1 MSDAF
6 VGDKPDARPGAGRD
20 GQAPAPW
27 PRRRCAMTTYI
38 VLINWT
44 ELGARNVRESPK
56 RLDAAKKLLGEMGGS
71 FKAFYLTMGE
81 CDMVAIVEAP
91 DDAVLARF
99 ALMLSSGG
107 NVRTRTMKAFP
118 EFAYR
123 EIISSLG

>member
-1 MSDAF
+1 M
-6 VGDKPDARPGAGRD
+6 GDKPDARPGAGRS
-20 GQAPAPW
+20 GQALRSVAPGG
-27 PRRRCAMTTYI
+27 RCAMTTYI

-44 ELGARNVRESPK
+44 ELGAKNVRESPK

-107 NVRTRTMKAFP
+107 NVKTRTMKAFP

>member
-1 MSDAF
+1 
-6 VGDKPDARPGAGRD
+6 
-20 GQAPAPW
+20 
-27 PRRRCAMTTYI
+27 MTTYI

-44 ELGARNVRESPK
+44 ELGAKNVRESPK

-71 FKAFYLTMGE
+71 FKSFYLTMGE
-81 CDMVAIVEAP
+81 CDMVAVVEAP

-107 NVRTRTMKAFP
+107 SVRTRTMKAFP
-118 EFAYR
+118 ELAYR